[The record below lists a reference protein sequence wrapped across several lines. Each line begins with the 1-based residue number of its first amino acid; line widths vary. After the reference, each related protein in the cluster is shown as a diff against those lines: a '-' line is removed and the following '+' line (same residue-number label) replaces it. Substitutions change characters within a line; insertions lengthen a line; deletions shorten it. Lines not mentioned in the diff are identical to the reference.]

1 MRNARLDS
9 KGFSLF
15 EVLLSTSVFLLLY
28 ISSMAVFQSAKKQN
42 AIQRTEME
50 TQTAA
55 ALSLDKIQME
65 ASRAGLGLI
74 QAIDQGLLN
83 GIGTD
88 GGGLTVHSAE
98 FMLQPPND
106 LFPGQ
111 NWIALANTSDF
122 KKGWTICLLNERE
135 GETKT
140 LLRVEKDGLE
150 LDSGL
155 SHYYIK
161 GKSTLIAVETLRFYL
176 DDELDILRRKVNASP
191 AQPLCLE
198 VNTFECDYDPLS
210 NLLSLSL
217 TMNKNKERMY
227 ERNFFPKNMAPH
239 RISAAGEKP

>member
-88 GGGLTVHSAE
+88 GGGKNSVDECGHFLSKAE
-98 FMLQPPND
+98 TD
-106 LFPGQ
+106 V
-111 NWIALANTSDF
+111 D
-122 KKGWTICLLNERE
+122 
-135 GETKT
+135 
-140 LLRVEKDGLE
+140 
-150 LDSGL
+150 
-155 SHYYIK
+155 
-161 GKSTLIAVETLRFYL
+161 
-176 DDELDILRRKVNASP
+176 RRKHI
-191 AQPLCLE
+191 
-198 VNTFECDYDPLS
+198 
-210 NLLSLSL
+210 
-217 TMNKNKERMY
+217 R
-227 ERNFFPKNMAPH
+227 
-239 RISAAGEKP
+239 